1 MNGEATK
8 YEIINKS
15 TLGVYLVGA
24 YEAGDKTVT
33 VHMEDGTPIVFT
45 HNDDGQLFNDTF
57 AIREVDTHKQ
67 ADGYGEVEIV
77 DGEVVNVD

>member
-1 MNGEATK
+1 MNNDATK
-8 YEIINKS
+8 YEIINKA
-15 TLGVYLVGA
+15 TLGVYLVA
-24 YEAGDKTVT
+24 KYEGGDHTVT

-45 HNDDGQLFNDTF
+45 HNNDGQLYNDTF

-77 DGEVVNVD
+77 DGQVTEVN

>member
-1 MNGEATK
+1 MNGDATK
-8 YEIINKS
+8 YEIINKV
-15 TLGVYLVGA
+15 TLGVYLVA
-24 YEAGDKTVT
+24 KYEGGDKTVT

-57 AIREVDTHKQ
+57 AIREVETHKQ

-77 DGEVVNVD
+77 AGEVVNVN